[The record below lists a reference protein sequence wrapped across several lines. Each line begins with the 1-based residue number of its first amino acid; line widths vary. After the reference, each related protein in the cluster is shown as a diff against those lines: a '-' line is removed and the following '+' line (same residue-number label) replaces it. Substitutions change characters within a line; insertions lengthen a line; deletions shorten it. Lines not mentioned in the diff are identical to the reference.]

1 MGTVAFWSPLQG
13 GSGSTA
19 HTVSVASMISLEYR
33 VRLLLGHGGAVGERI
48 EGAFQS
54 GKVGL
59 DHSFVS
65 SQECGMDALERLCLN
80 RRLNKG
86 NIRDYTV
93 PLMFDRLDFV
103 AGNAKRE
110 GTLPGYRS
118 SLLPSILSCANEYYD
133 LVLMDAGCGKEELD
147 LRGDGAL
154 LSAADLIV
162 VSLTQNIQSLEN
174 FFSGNQL
181 PAAIQHKP
189 YIVVIGRY
197 DGECYCTIQNIKKRF
212 GYNGLIHG
220 IPYSTGL
227 LDAWNMKAVLPFIH
241 RSRHLNKQQPTFSF
255 YESVR
260 SLSKDIIGQLDLSAS
275 VKKSNFHLRE
285 IV

>member
-19 HTVSVASMISLEYR
+19 HTVSVTSMIGLEYR
-33 VRLLLGHGGAVGERI
+33 ARLLLGHGGAAGERI
-48 EGAFQS
+48 EGAFQT
-54 GKVGL
+54 GKEAL
-59 DHSFVS
+59 NCSFVS
-65 SQECGMDALERLCLN
+65 RQDYGMDALERLSLN
-80 RRLNKG
+80 RRLNKE

-103 AGNAKRE
+103 AGNEKRE

-133 LVLMDAGCGKEELD
+133 LVLMDAGCGCEELD

-174 FFSGNQL
+174 FFSGSQL
-181 PAAIQHKP
+181 PVALQHKP

-197 DGECYCTIQNIKKRF
+197 DSDSYCTIQNVKKRF
-212 GYNGLIHG
+212 GFNGSIHG
-220 IPYSTGL
+220 IPYSTDF
-227 LDAWNMKAVLPFIH
+227 LDAWNMKSVLSFIH
-241 RSRHLNKQQPTFSF
+241 RSRHMNKHHPAFSF

-260 SLSKDIIGQLDLSAS
+260 SLSGDIIGQLNLSAS
-275 VKKSNFHLRE
+275 VKKMDWGA
-285 IV
+285 